1 MQALLRFTKTQSFQK
16 SLLDGMRNWF
26 NWFYAVTTN
35 PGAHHDFSISCETW
49 CLPNCLTSKA
59 QFKKKVH
66 ILAYICQP
74 GTGRQ
79 GIMGKAS
86 QPGQARPGHGTGRQ
100 GRAGQG
106 RAGHGT
112 ARHGRAGQGR
122 ARHGRAWHRMGGERE
137 SFLRHYSALL
147 VRY

>member
-1 MQALLRFTKTQSFQK
+1 MLAELFDLQSTIQEEGTHPC
-16 SLLDGMRNWF
+16 LHLPARDGTAGH
-26 NWFYAVTTN
+26 Y
-35 PGAHHDFSISCETW
+35 G
-49 CLPNCLTSKA
+49 KG
-59 QFKKKVH
+59 
-66 ILAYICQP
+66 QP
-74 GTGRQ
+74 AR
-79 GIMGKAS
+79 
-86 QPGQARPGHGTGRQ
+86 PGQARPRDGTAGQ

-122 ARHGRAWHRMGGERE
+122 ARHGRARHRMGGERE

>member
-1 MQALLRFTKTQSFQK
+1 L
-16 SLLDGMRNWF
+16 
-26 NWFYAVTTN
+26 
-35 PGAHHDFSISCETW
+35 
-49 CLPNCLTSKA
+49 LTS
-59 QFKKKVH
+59 
-66 ILAYICQP
+66 
-74 GTGRQ
+74 
-79 GIMGKAS
+79 AS
-86 QPGQARPGHGTGRQ
+86 QGRDGRALWERPASQARPRDGTAGQ

-122 ARHGRAWHRMGGERE
+122 ARHGRARHRMGGERE